1 MTTGTVAGVDSATR
15 RATLSIRAARLLI
28 AVVVAAGAAL
38 APAGPAAAAGLA
50 GYCPD
55 GNGVTVIVDFQELG
69 GPTIIRCAVGDQ
81 VTGHAALKNAGV
93 SITGTTRWGESFI
106 CRIEGRP
113 TAAEEACVD
122 TPPASAY
129 WSYWHA
135 PDGGPWTYSQ
145 HGVLARKPPLGS
157 FEGWSF
163 AKNRT
168 ASTSPP
174 PRIAPVRPAPPP
186 PVTPPSAAPPPATP
200 QLPRATP
207 PTDPKP
213 PTDPAPPGGAPTRQP
228 PATSTTPAGVRTSGP
243 SSPESTTAGTPVV
256 STAPSASPAGEA
268 SAPVQT
274 GDPAART
281 EAWTGDVD
289 RTSTQ
294 RTGVPVM
301 TVLGAGLLFVVTVAA
316 VVTARRRRRNG

>member
-1 MTTGTVAGVDSATR
+1 MLTAVA
-15 RATLSIRAARLLI
+15 
-28 AVVVAAGAAL
+28 VAAGTTL
-38 APAGPAAAAGLA
+38 VPASPATASGLA

-81 VTGHAALKNAGV
+81 ATGHTALKNAGI

-135 PDGGPWTYSQ
+135 ADGEPWTYSQ
-145 HGVLARKPPLGS
+145 RGVMARKPQLGS

-174 PRIAPVRPAPPP
+174 PRIAPVRPAPLPP
-186 PVTPPSAAPPPATP
+186 ATSHPATP
-200 QLPRATP
+200 QLTRTTP
-207 PTDPKP
+207 PAPKP
-213 PTDPAPPGGAPTRQP
+213 PTDPAPPGGVPTRQP
-228 PATSTTPAGVRTSGP
+228 PATSPAPAGAPTSGP
-243 SSPESTTAGTPVV
+243 SSPDPTTAGTTDV
-256 STAPSASPAGEA
+256 STAPSTSPAGEA
-268 SAPVQT
+268 SAPVKT

-281 EAWTGDVD
+281 EAWTGDVN
-289 RTSTQ
+289 RTSAQ
-294 RTGVPVM
+294 HTGVPVM
-301 TVLGAGLLFVVTVAA
+301 TVLGAGLLLAVAVAA

>member
-1 MTTGTVAGVDSATR
+1 MDSA
-15 RATLSIRAARLLI
+15 ASHPAWSIRAAQLLT

-38 APAGPAAAAGLA
+38 APVDPAIAAGRA

-81 VTGHAALKNAGV
+81 ATGHAALKNAGI

-113 TAAEEACVD
+113 TAAEEPCID

-135 PDGGPWTYSQ
+135 SDGGPWTYSQ
-145 HGVLARKPPLGS
+145 RGVLARKPPLGS

-186 PVTPPSAAPPPATP
+186 PPPPTPPPATP

-207 PTDPKP
+207 PTDPQP
-213 PTDPAPPGGAPTRQP
+213 PTGPAPPGGAPTRQP
-228 PATSTTPAGVRTSGP
+228 PATSPADAPTSVP
-243 SSPESTTAGTPVV
+243 SSPDPTTAGTPDV
-256 STAPSASPAGEA
+256 STAPSTSPAGEV
-268 SAPVQT
+268 SAPVDS
-274 GDPAART
+274 GDSAARA
-281 EAWTGDVD
+281 EAWTGDVN
-289 RTSTQ
+289 RTSAQ

-301 TVLGAGLLFVVTVAA
+301 TVLGAGLLLVVTVAA

>member
-1 MTTGTVAGVDSATR
+1 MTGATAGVDDATR
-15 RATLSIRAARLLI
+15 RTARSVRAARLLT
-28 AVVVAAGAAL
+28 AVIVTAGSTL
-38 APAGPAAAAGLA
+38 APADPATAAGRA

-69 GPTIIRCAVGDQ
+69 GSTIIRCAVGDQ
-81 VTGHAALKNAGV
+81 ATGHAALKNAGI
-93 SITGTTRWGESFI
+93 SITGTVRWGESFI

-113 TAAEEACVD
+113 TAAEEPCID

-135 PDGGPWTYSQ
+135 SDGGTWTYSQ
-145 HGVLARKPPLGS
+145 RGVTARKPPLGS

-186 PVTPPSAAPPPATP
+186 PPS
-200 QLPRATP
+200 
-207 PTDPKP
+207 PKP
-213 PTDPAPPGGAPTRQP
+213 PPGTTPPASPKPPAAPTTRQP
-228 PATSTTPAGVRTSGP
+228 PGASTAPAGVRTSAPSRPGP
-243 SSPESTTAGTPVV
+243 TTPGTPAA
-256 STAPSASPAGEA
+256 SATTTPSANPTTP
-268 SAPVQT
+268 SANPT
-274 GDPAART
+274 GAAAVPPRTEDPGART

-289 RTSTQ
+289 RVSAQ
-294 RTGVPVM
+294 RSGVPVM
-301 TVLGAGLLFVVTVAA
+301 TVLGAALLLAVTVAA
-316 VVTARRRRRNG
+316 AVTARRRRRSG